1 MVLALNRHVDQWKRI
16 QNSETNPH
24 MYGQLIYDKEA
35 TNIQWGEDSL
45 FKNMMLGK
53 LDYHT

>member
-16 QNSETNPH
+16 QNSEINPH

-35 TNIQWGEDSL
+35 KNIQWGEDSL